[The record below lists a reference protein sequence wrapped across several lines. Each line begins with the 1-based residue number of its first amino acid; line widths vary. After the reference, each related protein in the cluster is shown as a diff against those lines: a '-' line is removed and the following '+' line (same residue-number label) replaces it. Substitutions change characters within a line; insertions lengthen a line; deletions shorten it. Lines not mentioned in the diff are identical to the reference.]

1 MQRETILVVDDDPGI
16 LAFIKTNLQARG
28 YRILTA
34 TSGPEALSAAALDDP
49 DLVILDLLMPDVD
62 GMEVTRAL
70 RERST
75 VPIIV
80 LSALQQDVTKVRALE
95 LGADDYM
102 TKPFSVEELLARVRA
117 VLRRARGRPQ
127 PPRAV
132 VRAGDLEIDFPR
144 SLVRV
149 RGQPIHLTPTE
160 RRLLEEFASHP
171 GKILSHATLLTRVWG
186 QEYQNEA
193 QYLRVYI
200 RRLRRKI
207 ERDPDRPEVIVTEP
221 RVGYRFVLPGEDERP
236 RAGGEESAPLTTDTT
251 TA

>member
-1 MQRETILVVDDDPGI
+1 MDRETILVVDDDPGI
-16 LAFIKTNLQARG
+16 LSLIKTNLQARG
-28 YRILTA
+28 YRVLTA
-34 TSGPEALSAAALDDP
+34 STGPESISAATLNDP

-70 RERST
+70 RDRST
-75 VPIIV
+75 VPIVV

-95 LGADDYM
+95 LGADDYL

-117 VLRRARGRPQ
+117 VLRRAKGRPA

-132 VRAGDLEIDFPR
+132 VRGGDLEIDFPR

-149 RGQPIHLTPTE
+149 RGSPVHLTPTE

-171 GKILSHATLLTRVWG
+171 GKILSHSTLLSRVWG

-207 ERDPDRPEVIVTEP
+207 ERDPDHPEYILTEP
-221 RVGYRFVLPGEDERP
+221 RVGYRFVLP
-236 RAGGEESAPLTTDTT
+236 AQM
-251 TA
+251 